1 MRASLAASVGYV
13 ENPAPPAGTEDK
25 SKTVKD
31 KPSVGVRACSAE
43 RSGLQDRKA
52 DRLSLSR
59 GQMNPISLLDDV
71 IAQNRAV
78 LA

>member
-1 MRASLAASVGYV
+1 MRASLAASTGYV
-13 ENPAPPAGTEDK
+13 EDLTPPAGTEDK

-43 RSGLQDRKA
+43 RSALQDRKA
-52 DRLSLSR
+52 DRRKLTR
-59 GQMNPISLLDDV
+59 GQMNPISLLDEA
-71 IAQNRAV
+71 IAQNRAG

>member
-1 MRASLAASVGYV
+1 M
-13 ENPAPPAGTEDK
+13 
-25 SKTVKD
+25 KD
-31 KPSVGVRACSAE
+31 ELSARLRACSAE
-43 RSGLQDRKA
+43 RSALQDRKA

-71 IAQNRAV
+71 IAQNRAG